1 MWHSPKIILYFRLH
15 RKPYRT
21 IENRVFIRF
30 HQHPLL
36 FSYYKTNCFIY
47 QFSLGFCRIITEKW
61 RWMMR
66 YQRIRDLREDHDLYQ
81 KDLADYL
88 HCSQVAYSH
97 YELGKR
103 DIPTS
108 ILIQLAN
115 FYHTSID
122 YLLNQTDEKQPYP
135 KK

>member
-1 MWHSPKIILYFRLH
+1 
-15 RKPYRT
+15 
-21 IENRVFIRF
+21 
-30 HQHPLL
+30 
-36 FSYYKTNCFIY
+36 
-47 QFSLGFCRIITEKW
+47 
-61 RWMMR
+61 MR

-81 KDLADYL
+81 KDLANYL
-88 HCSQVAYSH
+88 HCSQVAYSY

-108 ILIQLAN
+108 TLIQLAN

-135 KK
+135 QK

>member
-1 MWHSPKIILYFRLH
+1 
-15 RKPYRT
+15 
-21 IENRVFIRF
+21 
-30 HQHPLL
+30 
-36 FSYYKTNCFIY
+36 
-47 QFSLGFCRIITEKW
+47 
-61 RWMMR
+61 MR

-88 HCSQVAYSH
+88 HCSQVAYSY

-135 KK
+135 QK

>member
-1 MWHSPKIILYFRLH
+1 MEVDDAINQIEIDFLQNAKEFASKFYFAVNKID
-15 RKPYRT
+15 T
-21 IENRVFIRF
+21 IDEA
-30 HQHPLL
+30 
-36 FSYYKTNCFIY
+36 
-47 QFSLGFCRIITEKW
+47 
-61 RWMMR
+61 
-66 YQRIRDLREDHDLYQ
+66 
-81 KDLADYL
+81 DLADYL
-88 HCSQVAYSH
+88 HCSQVAYSY

>member
-1 MWHSPKIILYFRLH
+1 
-15 RKPYRT
+15 
-21 IENRVFIRF
+21 
-30 HQHPLL
+30 
-36 FSYYKTNCFIY
+36 
-47 QFSLGFCRIITEKW
+47 
-61 RWMMR
+61 MR

-88 HCSQVAYSH
+88 HCSQVAYSY

-108 ILIQLAN
+108 ILIQPAN

>member
-1 MWHSPKIILYFRLH
+1 
-15 RKPYRT
+15 
-21 IENRVFIRF
+21 
-30 HQHPLL
+30 
-36 FSYYKTNCFIY
+36 
-47 QFSLGFCRIITEKW
+47 
-61 RWMMR
+61 MR

-97 YELGKR
+97 YEKGKR

-115 FYHTSID
+115 FYQTSID

-135 KK
+135 QK

>member
-1 MWHSPKIILYFRLH
+1 
-15 RKPYRT
+15 
-21 IENRVFIRF
+21 
-30 HQHPLL
+30 
-36 FSYYKTNCFIY
+36 
-47 QFSLGFCRIITEKW
+47 
-61 RWMMR
+61 MR

-103 DIPTS
+103 DIPTN